1 MKNRRASRLVSLVRM
16 ASVLATAAFSL
27 GVRAGTLDL
36 AVRDRAPEYTIVHAA
51 DASPSVKYAA
61 RELRD
66 FTERMTG
73 VRLPIADSAPSSGK
87 AVFLDPPRLA
97 SGVSRPSDLG
107 EDGFLLKAEAGN
119 VYVFGGRRGVLYG
132 VYELLE
138 KFGGCR
144 WYASWHTVVPQR
156 EAFSVPGDLND
167 AQKPAFPHREPF
179 WWDMFN
185 GDFAAHNRANGPSMG
200 LGARHGGAAGRF
212 GKGLGSCHT
221 FAHLLPTEKYFDEHP
236 EYFSMVKGK
245 RIKDR
250 PQLCLTNPDV
260 LRIVTSNVLEHIRR
274 DPTADYYGV
283 SQNDWNNYCE
293 CPECA
298 AVDAEE
304 ESHAGT
310 MIRFVNAIAEAVEK
324 EFPDKIIETLAYT
337 YTRKPPKKTKPHH
350 NVMPCLCTVECDMSR
365 PLPESRYVQNVKFVD
380 DIKTWHEQASRLYL
394 WDYVTDFHALPY
406 PFADVYALQGNVQFF
421 RDNGVYALFEQGN
434 RHGCHAGF
442 AELKAWLLAKWMW
455 NPDLPMK
462 PLLDDFFAGFYGAGA
477 PFVREYFE
485 ELHRLQIAYTSADT
499 NRWLNC
505 HQDIPSPDI
514 PVEFWDRADALLE
527 KAADAVKGDK
537 ALEFNVR
544 TARFGVDFTRI
555 EILRSRRGMV
565 ADLSV
570 AGKGRESIE
579 RQRFLLKRAL
589 AFMDEARQVR
599 LRSNTQNNDEM
610 LDEWRKIADGT
621 MAARADGVVEDCFLK
636 LNRLG
641 KGNERVDDPQA
652 EDGHAVK
659 LTDTEPHWTIQFP
672 MTEVTFE
679 SGRRYVLRMRLR
691 ADLVPGHD
699 GQAVTIG
706 IYDPKTKIYGCSG
719 AYRTGQLSAD
729 YAWYDVGEFD
739 PSDLTPRA
747 YVYVGDGYRDKDGN
761 RCVDAL
767 YLDCLQFA
775 EAK

>member
-1 MKNRRASRLVSLVRM
+1 MRVAALVATV
-16 ASVLATAAFSL
+16 AATAACAAMTIAER
-27 GVRAGTLDL
+27 GAEPAY
-36 AVRDRAPEYTIVHAA
+36 AVVLPDDP
-51 DASPSVKYAA
+51 SPSEKYAA
-61 RELRD
+61 EELRD
-66 FTERMTG
+66 HVKALVGVELSMVTG
-73 VRLPIADSAPSSGK
+73 RRGGPPVQIGKCVFVAIVNGQDARSPSGDDEFHLWAD
-87 AVFLDPPRLA
+87 VD
-97 SGVSRPSDLG
+97 
-107 EDGFLLKAEAGN
+107 GN
-119 VYVFGGRRGVLYG
+119 VHVEGGKRGVLYG

-138 KFGGCR
+138 TYGGIG
-144 WYASWHTVVPQR
+144 WFASWRTYAPKAEKFCLPDELDVR
-156 EAFSVPGDLND
+156 
-167 AQKPAFPHREPF
+167 QKPAILQRTPYWR
-179 WWDMFN
+179 DVK
-185 GDFAAHNRANGPSMG
+185 GDFAARVRANGGFQQVGAKHGGSAFRFGGG
-200 LGARHGGAAGRF
+200 LGV
-212 GKGLGSCHT
+212 CHT
-221 FAHLLPTEKYFDEHP
+221 FDRLLPAKEHFAAHP
-236 EYFSMVKGK
+236 EWYGYRAKKGK
-245 RIKDR
+245 RCGDGR
-250 PQLCLTNPDV
+250 HAQLCLTNPEV
-260 LRIVTSNVLEHIRR
+260 LRLVTSNVLDRIRK
-274 DPTADYYGV
+274 DPGALCYGV
-283 SQNDWNNYCE
+283 SQNDSQEYCE
-293 CPECA
+293 CETCK
-298 AVDAEE
+298 AVDEEE

-310 MIRFVNAIAEAVEK
+310 MVRFVNAIAEAVEK
-324 EFPDKIIETLAYT
+324 EFPGKIIETLAYE
-337 YTRKPPKKTKPHH
+337 YTRKPPKKTKLRH

-514 PVEFWDRADALLE
+514 PVEFWGRADALLE

-599 LRSNTQNNDEM
+599 LRSNTQINDEM

-691 ADLVPGHD
+691 ADLVPGRD

-706 IYDPKTKIYGCSG
+706 IYDPKTKKYGCSG